1 MLVAALPRLSVE
13 ARQAAAVALS
23 HDATRATAFLEAI
36 QAGRFAASDLDRQT
50 AAALWAFPERSVA
63 GRAVEV
69 LGSPPPA
76 DRESL
81 VVAYRA
87 SLPAKGS
94 VEAGRAI
101 FKNQCVGCHRVEG
114 EGRETGPALVA
125 VQARGPEAMLLA
137 ILDPNREVLPAYHA
151 HAAIDSGGRVVTGVV
166 TAQSGGSVT
175 LRTADGVD
183 VTFPRADLET
193 FTNTKRSLM
202 PEGFEKTI
210 DARGMAD
217 LLAYLMEAK

>member
-1 MLVAALPRLSVE
+1 VSERAA
-13 ARQAAAVALS
+13 
-23 HDATRATAFLEAI
+23 D
-36 QAGRFAASDLDRQT
+36 
-50 AAALWAFPERSVA
+50 
-63 GRAVEV
+63 V
-69 LGSPPPA
+69 LGPPPPA

-81 VVAYRA
+81 VAAYRA
-87 SLPAKGS
+87 SLPEKGDIDS
-94 VEAGRAI
+94 GRAI
-101 FKNQCVGCHRVEG
+101 FKKQCVGCHRVEG

-151 HAAIDSGGRVVTGVV
+151 HAAVDAGGRVVTGVV
-166 TAQSGGSVT
+166 TAQSEGSVT

-183 VTFPRADLET
+183 VTLPRADLET

-210 DARGMAD
+210 DAKGMAD
-217 LLAYLMEAK
+217 LLAYLMQAK